1 MSSGKAA
8 ALKCVLKNQRLH
20 LNSPPP
26 RPPSRPTLT
35 NEAPGA
41 AKVRLMAPLAFHI
54 QDSAYDGWGAGVL
67 PRDANLACLRPS
79 LESPRGLA
87 GRLCGGLFL
96 FRLHQHLASHFSSW
110 QMEFCLPARMDD
122 PAIPPPWLLIRATEI
137 VFKIKIK
144 TAPFLWTLEPVIY
157 FT

>member
-1 MSSGKAA
+1 MCFEESAIASE
-8 ALKCVLKNQRLH
+8 Q
-20 LNSPPP
+20 
-26 RPPSRPTLT
+26 PPSRPTLT

-54 QDSAYDGWGAGVL
+54 QDSEYEGREGRVPQGCQPCCSAEGLWRA
-67 PRDANLACLRPS
+67 P
-79 LESPRGLA
+79 EGLA
-87 GRLCGGLFL
+87 GAALWRTLFL
-96 FRLHQHLASHFSSW
+96 FRLHQHLVSHFRSW

-122 PAIPPPWLLIRATEI
+122 PAVPPPWLLIRGTEI

-144 TAPFLWTLEPVIY
+144 TVPFLWTLEPVIY